1 MTSLPAEETEVGRS
15 STQRSEK
22 SCGMPWKIYDRALK
36 EYERRKAMAE
46 EPTTEVTLY
55 PIRVTVAEIAERFGV
70 IPTTIHKWKL
80 KREQGWTR
88 DDFLDGF
95 RTTGTDIF

>member
-36 EYERRKAMAE
+36 EYERRTCMYERAIDRGSIDYGSSVMAC
-46 EPTTEVTLY
+46 
-55 PIRVTVAEIAERFGV
+55 
-70 IPTTIHKWKL
+70 
-80 KREQGWTR
+80 TR
-88 DDFLDGF
+88 KC
-95 RTTGTDIF
+95 